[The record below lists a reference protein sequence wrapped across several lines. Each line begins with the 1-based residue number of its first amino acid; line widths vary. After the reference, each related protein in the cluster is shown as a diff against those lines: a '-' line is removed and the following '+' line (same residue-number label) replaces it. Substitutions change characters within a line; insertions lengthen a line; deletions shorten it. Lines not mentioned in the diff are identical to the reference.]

1 MEMGISKMKVE
12 DSKDIPL
19 EKGTRK
25 SLVTDSGG
33 QKTNS
38 KIQEHLQVRKLL
50 KYRKQKTEKQ

>member
-1 MEMGISKMKVE
+1 MEMGISKIKVE

-19 EKGTRK
+19 ERGRRK

-38 KIQEHLQVRKLL
+38 KI
-50 KYRKQKTEKQ
+50 